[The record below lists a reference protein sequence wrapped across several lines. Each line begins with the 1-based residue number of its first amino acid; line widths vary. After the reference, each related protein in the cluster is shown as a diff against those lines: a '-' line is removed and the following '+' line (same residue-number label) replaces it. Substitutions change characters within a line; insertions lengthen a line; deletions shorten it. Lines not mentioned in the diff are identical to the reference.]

1 MAGVVTFA
9 ITGTRTLPTAMAEA
23 NTTVPSQM
31 PTPPPNERMASPAA
45 MHSRASRIDMS
56 MPMRRARNVT
66 SGLTAAKASRGI
78 AVSTPCTP
86 SAQ

>member
-1 MAGVVTFA
+1 
-9 ITGTRTLPTAMAEA
+9 MAEA

-66 SGLTAAKASRGI
+66 SGLTAAKAISGI
-78 AVSTPCTP
+78 AVNTPCTP
-86 SAQ
+86 SPHARSVPI